1 MTTPLISTVIPSR
14 DGRDLLARCLPA
26 LRQGLAAVAGE
37 HEIIVVDSASEDDSI
52 AWLRA
57 HHPEVRVVPQPPATS
72 FASACNAGIAAAA
85 GRYLLLLNNDM
96 LVAPD
101 FLAPLVAPF
110 DDANVFAVAAQYR
123 MRRGLIGTYLCG
135 ICGGPHPED
144 APVTHAPRPRIDAPA
159 GGGLFDREKLVEIGG
174 FDPLFHPFYWEDT
187 DLGFRA
193 WRRGWS
199 ITDAPQ
205 SAMYHEE
212 SATLRRL
219 YRYADLQAIYQKNQ
233 LLFAWK
239 NLQAPHRLTAHL
251 LGLPRLVRDDLLSRG
266 GLVGMRGLLGAL
278 RQLPEAMRARGQQR
292 QRGGLSEAAIL
303 RRVPQDARPLLRQV
317 THREPWG

>member
-1 MTTPLISTVIPSR
+1 
-14 DGRDLLARCLPA
+14 
-26 LRQGLAAVAGE
+26 
-37 HEIIVVDSASEDDSI
+37 
-52 AWLRA
+52 
-57 HHPEVRVVPQPPATS
+57 
-72 FASACNAGIAAAA
+72 
-85 GRYLLLLNNDM
+85 
-96 LVAPD
+96 
-101 FLAPLVAPF
+101 
-110 DDANVFAVAAQYR
+110 
-123 MRRGLIGTYLCG
+123 
-135 ICGGPHPED
+135 
-144 APVTHAPRPRIDAPA
+144 
-159 GGGLFDREKLVEIGG
+159 
-174 FDPLFHPFYWEDT
+174 
-187 DLGFRA
+187 
-193 WRRGWS
+193 
-199 ITDAPQ
+199 
-205 SAMYHEE
+205 MYHEE